1 MLVQGYGEA
10 DGRRELQNQNSEDL
24 ESGLSCSMNLRVALS
39 EPSLGHFFF
48 LITALLDIIIIQYH
62 TIHPIKVYNSM
73 PFCILTELYVLH
85 HNPF

>member
-10 DGRRELQNQNSEDL
+10 DGRRELQNQKSEDL

-48 LITALLDIIIIQYH
+48 
-62 TIHPIKVYNSM
+62 
-73 PFCILTELYVLH
+73 F
-85 HNPF
+85 

>member
-10 DGRRELQNQNSEDL
+10 DGRRELQNQKSEDL

-48 LITALLDIIIIQYH
+48 FNNSFIRYN
-62 TIHPIKVYNSM
+62 YNSI
-73 PFCILTELYVLH
+73 PY
-85 HNPF
+85 NSPN